1 MTRKIEDGGPAFPV
15 AEDHKVAADI
25 DWTCG
30 MTLRDYFASK
40 APLHDLKFESTDAA
54 AKYARM
60 PIPTTTEELVDVAM
74 TCAAKASY
82 AYADAMLKE
91 RAK

>member
-1 MTRKIEDGGPAFPV
+1 MTRKIEDGGSAFPNPYQL
-15 AEDHKVAADI
+15 AANQ
-25 DWTCG
+25 G

-40 APLHDLKFESTDAA
+40 APLHDLKLGGADAA
-54 AKYARM
+54 AEYARM
-60 PIPTTTEELVDVAM
+60 PIPTTTEELMAVAM